1 MTDYRVQIKVRNARL
16 LRAIEK
22 AGHQPGQIFAREVG
36 ISYTGHLLPYL
47 NLKRTPFDEIGDLR
61 PCAEMLCV
69 FLNRLP
75 DELWSEEQRYPL
87 LTNAAE
93 IELSAA
99 SVHELLASHSDC
111 ADPLSL
117 LEKKQAA
124 QAVDALAVQRVDA
137 DLALAEQLVQHA
149 AFGQRDLVHRA
160 VGHVV
165 RHALALAV
173 VEAAFDFVHFA
184 VQGAAVQHVE
194 FLHATA
200 DAEEGNA
207 TLDAGAHQAQHG
219 GVAGFVSQT
228 EAGMVVAVEAGVHVG
243 QRAAEHDAGDAVE
256 HGVHVQ
262 VVGEGRDHQ
271 REGAVAGDGLD
282 VFLAHQVEPA
292 DVAVSQLP
300 AAQGETNHGFA
311 HFKGVLFC

>member
-47 NLKRTPFDEIGDLR
+47 NLKRTPFDENGDLR
-61 PCAEMLCV
+61 LCAEMLCV

-99 SVHELLASHSDC
+99 NIHELLASPSDC

-124 QAVDALAVQRVDA
+124 QAVDALLDTLTPREAEVLRLRHGIDGEPMNLEEMAKAKGCSRERIRQIEA
-137 DLALAEQLVQHA
+137 KALRKL
-149 AFGQRDLVHRA
+149 RA
-160 VGHVV
+160 PA
-165 RHALALAV
+165 RQTALMDTV
-173 VEAAFDFVHFA
+173 VEA
-184 VQGAAVQHVE
+184 
-194 FLHATA
+194 
-200 DAEEGNA
+200 
-207 TLDAGAHQAQHG
+207 
-219 GVAGFVSQT
+219 
-228 EAGMVVAVEAGVHVG
+228 
-243 QRAAEHDAGDAVE
+243 
-256 HGVHVQ
+256 
-262 VVGEGRDHQ
+262 
-271 REGAVAGDGLD
+271 
-282 VFLAHQVEPA
+282 P
-292 DVAVSQLP
+292 
-300 AAQGETNHGFA
+300 
-311 HFKGVLFC
+311 

>member
-99 SVHELLASHSDC
+99 SVHELLASPSDC

-124 QAVDALAVQRVDA
+124 QAVDALLDRLTPREAEVLRLRHGIDGEPMNLEEMAKAKGCSRERIRQIEA
-137 DLALAEQLVQHA
+137 KALRKL
-149 AFGQRDLVHRA
+149 RA
-160 VGHVV
+160 PARQTVLMDV
-165 RHALALAV
+165 V
-173 VEAAFDFVHFA
+173 VEA
-184 VQGAAVQHVE
+184 
-194 FLHATA
+194 
-200 DAEEGNA
+200 
-207 TLDAGAHQAQHG
+207 
-219 GVAGFVSQT
+219 S
-228 EAGMVVAVEAGVHVG
+228 
-243 QRAAEHDAGDAVE
+243 
-256 HGVHVQ
+256 
-262 VVGEGRDHQ
+262 
-271 REGAVAGDGLD
+271 
-282 VFLAHQVEPA
+282 
-292 DVAVSQLP
+292 
-300 AAQGETNHGFA
+300 
-311 HFKGVLFC
+311 

>member
-47 NLKRTPFDEIGDLR
+47 NLKRTPFDENGDLR

-99 SVHELLASHSDC
+99 SVHELLASPSDC

-124 QAVDALAVQRVDA
+124 QAVDALLDTLTPREAEVLRLRHGIDGEPKNLEEMAKAKGCSRERIRQIEA
-137 DLALAEQLVQHA
+137 KALRKL
-149 AFGQRDLVHRA
+149 RA
-160 VGHVV
+160 SA
-165 RHALALAV
+165 RQTALMDSV
-173 VEAAFDFVHFA
+173 VEA
-184 VQGAAVQHVE
+184 
-194 FLHATA
+194 
-200 DAEEGNA
+200 
-207 TLDAGAHQAQHG
+207 
-219 GVAGFVSQT
+219 S
-228 EAGMVVAVEAGVHVG
+228 
-243 QRAAEHDAGDAVE
+243 
-256 HGVHVQ
+256 
-262 VVGEGRDHQ
+262 
-271 REGAVAGDGLD
+271 
-282 VFLAHQVEPA
+282 
-292 DVAVSQLP
+292 
-300 AAQGETNHGFA
+300 
-311 HFKGVLFC
+311 

>member
-47 NLKRTPFDEIGDLR
+47 NLKRTPFDENGDLR

-87 LTNAAE
+87 VTNAAE

-99 SVHELLASHSDC
+99 SVHELLASPSDC

-124 QAVDALAVQRVDA
+124 QAVDALLDTLTPREAEVLRLRHGIDGEPMNLEEMAKAKGCSRERIRQIEA
-137 DLALAEQLVQHA
+137 KALRKL
-149 AFGQRDLVHRA
+149 RA
-160 VGHVV
+160 PARQTVLMDV
-165 RHALALAV
+165 V
-173 VEAAFDFVHFA
+173 VEA
-184 VQGAAVQHVE
+184 
-194 FLHATA
+194 
-200 DAEEGNA
+200 
-207 TLDAGAHQAQHG
+207 
-219 GVAGFVSQT
+219 S
-228 EAGMVVAVEAGVHVG
+228 
-243 QRAAEHDAGDAVE
+243 
-256 HGVHVQ
+256 
-262 VVGEGRDHQ
+262 
-271 REGAVAGDGLD
+271 
-282 VFLAHQVEPA
+282 
-292 DVAVSQLP
+292 
-300 AAQGETNHGFA
+300 
-311 HFKGVLFC
+311 

>member
-47 NLKRTPFDEIGDLR
+47 NLKRTPFDENGDLR

-99 SVHELLASHSDC
+99 SVHELLASPSDC

-117 LEKKQAA
+117 LEKQQAA
-124 QAVDALAVQRVDA
+124 QAVDALLDTLTPREAEVMRLRHGIDGEPMNLEEMARAKGCSRERIRQIEA
-137 DLALAEQLVQHA
+137 KALRKL
-149 AFGQRDLVHRA
+149 RA
-160 VGHVV
+160 PARQTVLMDV
-165 RHALALAV
+165 V
-173 VEAAFDFVHFA
+173 VEA
-184 VQGAAVQHVE
+184 
-194 FLHATA
+194 
-200 DAEEGNA
+200 
-207 TLDAGAHQAQHG
+207 
-219 GVAGFVSQT
+219 S
-228 EAGMVVAVEAGVHVG
+228 
-243 QRAAEHDAGDAVE
+243 
-256 HGVHVQ
+256 
-262 VVGEGRDHQ
+262 
-271 REGAVAGDGLD
+271 
-282 VFLAHQVEPA
+282 
-292 DVAVSQLP
+292 
-300 AAQGETNHGFA
+300 
-311 HFKGVLFC
+311 

>member
-47 NLKRTPFDEIGDLR
+47 NLKRTPFDENGDLR

-87 LTNAAE
+87 VTNAAE

-99 SVHELLASHSDC
+99 SVHELLASPSDC

-124 QAVDALAVQRVDA
+124 QAVDALLDTLTPREAEVLRLRHGIDGEPMNLEEMAKAKGCSRERIRQIEA
-137 DLALAEQLVQHA
+137 KALRKL
-149 AFGQRDLVHRA
+149 RA
-160 VGHVV
+160 PARQTV
-165 RHALALAV
+165 LMDIV
-173 VEAAFDFVHFA
+173 VEA
-184 VQGAAVQHVE
+184 
-194 FLHATA
+194 
-200 DAEEGNA
+200 
-207 TLDAGAHQAQHG
+207 
-219 GVAGFVSQT
+219 S
-228 EAGMVVAVEAGVHVG
+228 
-243 QRAAEHDAGDAVE
+243 
-256 HGVHVQ
+256 
-262 VVGEGRDHQ
+262 
-271 REGAVAGDGLD
+271 
-282 VFLAHQVEPA
+282 
-292 DVAVSQLP
+292 
-300 AAQGETNHGFA
+300 
-311 HFKGVLFC
+311 

>member
-47 NLKRTPFDEIGDLR
+47 NLKRTPFDENGDLR

-99 SVHELLASHSDC
+99 SVHELLASPSDC

-117 LEKKQAA
+117 LEKKQTA
-124 QAVDALAVQRVDA
+124 QAIDALLDRLTPREAEVLRLRHGIDGEPMNLEEMAKAKGCSRERIRQIEA
-137 DLALAEQLVQHA
+137 KALRKL
-149 AFGQRDLVHRA
+149 RA
-160 VGHVV
+160 PARQTVLMDV
-165 RHALALAV
+165 V
-173 VEAAFDFVHFA
+173 VEA
-184 VQGAAVQHVE
+184 
-194 FLHATA
+194 
-200 DAEEGNA
+200 
-207 TLDAGAHQAQHG
+207 
-219 GVAGFVSQT
+219 S
-228 EAGMVVAVEAGVHVG
+228 
-243 QRAAEHDAGDAVE
+243 
-256 HGVHVQ
+256 
-262 VVGEGRDHQ
+262 
-271 REGAVAGDGLD
+271 
-282 VFLAHQVEPA
+282 
-292 DVAVSQLP
+292 
-300 AAQGETNHGFA
+300 
-311 HFKGVLFC
+311 

>member
-47 NLKRTPFDEIGDLR
+47 NLKRTPFDENGDLR

-69 FLNRLP
+69 FLNRMP

-99 SVHELLASHSDC
+99 SVHELLASPSDC

-124 QAVDALAVQRVDA
+124 QAVDALLDTLTPREAEVLRLRHGIDGEPMNLEEMAKAKGCSRERIRQIEA
-137 DLALAEQLVQHA
+137 KALRKL
-149 AFGQRDLVHRA
+149 RA
-160 VGHVV
+160 PARQTVLMDV
-165 RHALALAV
+165 V
-173 VEAAFDFVHFA
+173 VEA
-184 VQGAAVQHVE
+184 
-194 FLHATA
+194 
-200 DAEEGNA
+200 
-207 TLDAGAHQAQHG
+207 
-219 GVAGFVSQT
+219 S
-228 EAGMVVAVEAGVHVG
+228 
-243 QRAAEHDAGDAVE
+243 
-256 HGVHVQ
+256 
-262 VVGEGRDHQ
+262 
-271 REGAVAGDGLD
+271 
-282 VFLAHQVEPA
+282 
-292 DVAVSQLP
+292 
-300 AAQGETNHGFA
+300 
-311 HFKGVLFC
+311 

>member
-47 NLKRTPFDEIGDLR
+47 NLKRTPFDENGDLR

-99 SVHELLASHSDC
+99 SVHELLASPSDC

-117 LEKKQAA
+117 LEKRQAA
-124 QAVDALAVQRVDA
+124 QAVDALLDTLTPREAEVLRLRHGIDGEPMNLEEMAKAKGCSRERIRQIEA
-137 DLALAEQLVQHA
+137 KALRKL
-149 AFGQRDLVHRA
+149 RA
-160 VGHVV
+160 PA
-165 RHALALAV
+165 RQTALMDIV
-173 VEAAFDFVHFA
+173 VEA
-184 VQGAAVQHVE
+184 
-194 FLHATA
+194 
-200 DAEEGNA
+200 
-207 TLDAGAHQAQHG
+207 
-219 GVAGFVSQT
+219 S
-228 EAGMVVAVEAGVHVG
+228 
-243 QRAAEHDAGDAVE
+243 
-256 HGVHVQ
+256 
-262 VVGEGRDHQ
+262 
-271 REGAVAGDGLD
+271 
-282 VFLAHQVEPA
+282 
-292 DVAVSQLP
+292 
-300 AAQGETNHGFA
+300 
-311 HFKGVLFC
+311 

>member
-47 NLKRTPFDEIGDLR
+47 NLKRTPFDENGDLR

-75 DELWSEEQRYPL
+75 DELWSEDQRYPL

-99 SVHELLASHSDC
+99 SVHELLASPSDC

-124 QAVDALAVQRVDA
+124 QAVDALLDTLTPREAEVLRLRHGIDGEPMNLEEMAKAKGCSRERIRQIEAKALRKLRAPARQPAVMG
-137 DLALAEQLVQHA
+137 L
-149 AFGQRDLVHRA
+149 
-160 VGHVV
+160 
-165 RHALALAV
+165 V
-173 VEAAFDFVHFA
+173 VEA
-184 VQGAAVQHVE
+184 
-194 FLHATA
+194 
-200 DAEEGNA
+200 
-207 TLDAGAHQAQHG
+207 
-219 GVAGFVSQT
+219 
-228 EAGMVVAVEAGVHVG
+228 
-243 QRAAEHDAGDAVE
+243 
-256 HGVHVQ
+256 
-262 VVGEGRDHQ
+262 
-271 REGAVAGDGLD
+271 
-282 VFLAHQVEPA
+282 P
-292 DVAVSQLP
+292 
-300 AAQGETNHGFA
+300 
-311 HFKGVLFC
+311 

>member
-47 NLKRTPFDEIGDLR
+47 NLKRTPFDENGDLR

-87 LTNAAE
+87 LTNVAE

-99 SVHELLASHSDC
+99 SVHELLASPSDC

-124 QAVDALAVQRVDA
+124 QAVDALLDTLTPREAEVLRLRHGIDGEPMNLEEMAKAKGCSRERIRQIEA
-137 DLALAEQLVQHA
+137 KALRKL
-149 AFGQRDLVHRA
+149 RA
-160 VGHVV
+160 PA
-165 RHALALAV
+165 RQTALMDIV
-173 VEAAFDFVHFA
+173 VEA
-184 VQGAAVQHVE
+184 
-194 FLHATA
+194 
-200 DAEEGNA
+200 
-207 TLDAGAHQAQHG
+207 
-219 GVAGFVSQT
+219 
-228 EAGMVVAVEAGVHVG
+228 
-243 QRAAEHDAGDAVE
+243 
-256 HGVHVQ
+256 
-262 VVGEGRDHQ
+262 
-271 REGAVAGDGLD
+271 
-282 VFLAHQVEPA
+282 P
-292 DVAVSQLP
+292 
-300 AAQGETNHGFA
+300 
-311 HFKGVLFC
+311 

>member
-16 LRAIEK
+16 LRAIER

-47 NLKRTPFDEIGDLR
+47 NLKRTPFDENGDLR

-99 SVHELLASHSDC
+99 NIHELLASPSDC

-124 QAVDALAVQRVDA
+124 QAVDALLDTLTPREAEVLRLRHGIDGEPMNLEEMAKAKGCSRERIRQIEA
-137 DLALAEQLVQHA
+137 KALRKL
-149 AFGQRDLVHRA
+149 RA
-160 VGHVV
+160 PARQTVLMDV
-165 RHALALAV
+165 V
-173 VEAAFDFVHFA
+173 VEA
-184 VQGAAVQHVE
+184 
-194 FLHATA
+194 
-200 DAEEGNA
+200 
-207 TLDAGAHQAQHG
+207 
-219 GVAGFVSQT
+219 S
-228 EAGMVVAVEAGVHVG
+228 
-243 QRAAEHDAGDAVE
+243 
-256 HGVHVQ
+256 
-262 VVGEGRDHQ
+262 
-271 REGAVAGDGLD
+271 
-282 VFLAHQVEPA
+282 
-292 DVAVSQLP
+292 
-300 AAQGETNHGFA
+300 
-311 HFKGVLFC
+311 

>member
-47 NLKRTPFDEIGDLR
+47 NLKRTPFDENGDLR

-87 LTNAAE
+87 VTNAAE

-99 SVHELLASHSDC
+99 SVHELLASPSDC

-124 QAVDALAVQRVDA
+124 EAVDALLDTLTPREAEVLRLRHGIDGEPMNLEEMAKAKGCSRERIRQIEA
-137 DLALAEQLVQHA
+137 KALRKL
-149 AFGQRDLVHRA
+149 RA
-160 VGHVV
+160 PARQTVLMDV
-165 RHALALAV
+165 V
-173 VEAAFDFVHFA
+173 VEA
-184 VQGAAVQHVE
+184 
-194 FLHATA
+194 
-200 DAEEGNA
+200 
-207 TLDAGAHQAQHG
+207 
-219 GVAGFVSQT
+219 S
-228 EAGMVVAVEAGVHVG
+228 
-243 QRAAEHDAGDAVE
+243 
-256 HGVHVQ
+256 
-262 VVGEGRDHQ
+262 
-271 REGAVAGDGLD
+271 
-282 VFLAHQVEPA
+282 
-292 DVAVSQLP
+292 
-300 AAQGETNHGFA
+300 
-311 HFKGVLFC
+311 

>member
-47 NLKRTPFDEIGDLR
+47 NLKRTPFDENGDLR

-99 SVHELLASHSDC
+99 SVHELLASPSDC

-124 QAVDALAVQRVDA
+124 QAVDALLDTLTPRE
-137 DLALAEQLVQHA
+137 AEVLRLRHGIDGEPMNLEEMAKAKGCSRERIRQIEAKGL
-149 AFGQRDLVHRA
+149 RKLRA
-160 VGHVV
+160 PARQTVLMDV
-165 RHALALAV
+165 V
-173 VEAAFDFVHFA
+173 VEA
-184 VQGAAVQHVE
+184 
-194 FLHATA
+194 
-200 DAEEGNA
+200 
-207 TLDAGAHQAQHG
+207 
-219 GVAGFVSQT
+219 S
-228 EAGMVVAVEAGVHVG
+228 
-243 QRAAEHDAGDAVE
+243 
-256 HGVHVQ
+256 
-262 VVGEGRDHQ
+262 
-271 REGAVAGDGLD
+271 
-282 VFLAHQVEPA
+282 
-292 DVAVSQLP
+292 
-300 AAQGETNHGFA
+300 
-311 HFKGVLFC
+311 

>member
-47 NLKRTPFDEIGDLR
+47 NLKRTPFDENGDLR

-75 DELWSEEQRYPL
+75 DELWSEDQRYPL

-99 SVHELLASHSDC
+99 SVHELLASPSDC

-124 QAVDALAVQRVDA
+124 QAVDALLDTLTPREAEVLRLRHGIDGEPMNLEEMAKAKGCSRERIRQIEA
-137 DLALAEQLVQHA
+137 KALRKL
-149 AFGQRDLVHRA
+149 RA
-160 VGHVV
+160 PARQTVLMDV
-165 RHALALAV
+165 V
-173 VEAAFDFVHFA
+173 VEA
-184 VQGAAVQHVE
+184 
-194 FLHATA
+194 
-200 DAEEGNA
+200 
-207 TLDAGAHQAQHG
+207 
-219 GVAGFVSQT
+219 S
-228 EAGMVVAVEAGVHVG
+228 
-243 QRAAEHDAGDAVE
+243 
-256 HGVHVQ
+256 
-262 VVGEGRDHQ
+262 
-271 REGAVAGDGLD
+271 
-282 VFLAHQVEPA
+282 
-292 DVAVSQLP
+292 
-300 AAQGETNHGFA
+300 
-311 HFKGVLFC
+311 